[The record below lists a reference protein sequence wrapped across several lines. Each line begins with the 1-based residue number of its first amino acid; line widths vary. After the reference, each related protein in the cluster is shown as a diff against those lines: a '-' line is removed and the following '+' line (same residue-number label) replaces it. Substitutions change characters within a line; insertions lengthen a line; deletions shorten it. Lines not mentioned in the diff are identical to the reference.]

1 MLEEA
6 QQQVR
11 QQPGPDLPLDGLLV
25 VADEVGELERLLEF
39 LEEAPLFFIFYTSVC
54 RIVTF
59 FTVYHLSC

>member
-39 LEEAPLFFIFYTSVC
+39 LEEDFDGRAASQISLRLPERAIWP
-54 RIVTF
+54 
-59 FTVYHLSC
+59 